1 MEIAFLLT
9 NVKINVKRNTQE
21 EHKQK
26 IHKNL
31 EKVILN
37 TMCVSNYAVFKRTIL
52 PVGKSVDKLNGVL
65 IVKGTSS
72 DLKKI

>member
-26 IHKNL
+26 IHKNV

-37 TMCVSNYAVFKRTIL
+37 TREFRCRAGE
-52 PVGKSVDKLNGVL
+52 P
-65 IVKGTSS
+65 
-72 DLKKI
+72 